1 MLATA
6 LEDPDPVIMFE
17 HAGLY
22 NMSGDLPVDGHPV
35 DITRARVRRAGEDV
49 VLVTHG
55 GSLWKCM
62 EAAEELAGQGIS
74 AEVLDLRS
82 LRPLDAATIID
93 SVTRTH
99 RLVVVDEGWKSVGLS
114 AEVVA
119 LVTEHALWELDAP
132 VRRVCGAEVPVP
144 YAKHM
149 EEASVPQVPTIVEA
163 VHEVVGR

>member
-22 NMSGDLPVDGHPV
+22 NMADEIPIDGGPV
-35 DITRARVRRAGEDV
+35 DITTARIRRHGDDV
-49 VLVTHG
+49 SIVTHG
-55 GSLWKCM
+55 GSLAKSL
-62 EAAEELAGQGIS
+62 EAAELLAADGIS
-74 AEVLDLRS
+74 ADVIDMRS
-82 LRPLDAATIID
+82 LRPID
-93 SVTRTH
+93 SPAILASVARTH

-119 LVTEHALWELDAP
+119 IVAEEGLWDLDAP
-132 VRRVCGAEVPVP
+132 IRRVCGVEVPVP

-149 EEASVPQVPTIVEA
+149 EDASVPQVPGIVEA
-163 VHEVVGR
+163 VREVVGR